1 MQINASKF
9 WFFSHNYSLYEY
21 FILLIDIKIICVIIV
36 NVLIVNKLINGVI
49 TIFEKDSISSRA
61 IQHKF
66 MGIGRLH
73 RRAVENKIGATGV
86 HKSQH
91 MILMYLYRGKCQVS
105 QKDIAKHFEIS
116 PAAVAVSL
124 KKLESGG
131 YIERNCAESD
141 NRFNEIKIT
150 KKGEELVQY
159 SRSVFEEVD
168 EKAFEGIS
176 DTERETLS
184 FLLDKI
190 TNNLKCFSGKEE

>member
-1 MQINASKF
+1 MV
-9 WFFSHNYSLYEY
+9 FSHNYSLYEY
-21 FILLIDIKIICVIIV
+21 FLLLIDNKNVCDIIV

-49 TIFEKDSISSRA
+49 VIFIKDAISSRA

-73 RRAVENKIGATGV
+73 RRAVENKIGTTGV

-91 MILMYLYRGKCQVS
+91 MILMYLYRNNGDVS

-124 KKLESGG
+124 KKLECGG

-141 NRFNEIKIT
+141 NRFNEIRIT
-150 KKGEELVQY
+150 KKGEELVEY
-159 SRSVFEEVD
+159 SRKVFEEVD
-168 EKAFEGIS
+168 DKAFEGIS
-176 DTERETLS
+176 NSEREILS
-184 FLLDKI
+184 GLLDKI
-190 TNNLKCFSGKEE
+190 TNNLKCISGKEE